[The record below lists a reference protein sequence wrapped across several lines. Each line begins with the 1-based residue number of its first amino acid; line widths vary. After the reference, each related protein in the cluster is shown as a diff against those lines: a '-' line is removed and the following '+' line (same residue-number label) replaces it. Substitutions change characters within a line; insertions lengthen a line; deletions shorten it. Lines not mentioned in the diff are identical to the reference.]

1 MKKIILIFFLILC
14 EFSLANTKILTIV
27 SVNNYPITN
36 IDIENEIKI
45 IKIINPNL
53 DHNTKFQE
61 IAIESLINEILKK
74 REIIE
79 NNIESNEQFVKKK
92 FYETIN
98 QINKIILTDS
108 LEKIIYKKV
117 KLEIDWNK
125 YIYKKFS
132 WKVNINIDEIEN
144 QISKENKKN
153 NEEDFQKYKDSLIN
167 AEKNIKLNIYG
178 VNYLELLKKNA
189 VIKYYKWKKIY

>member
-1 MKKIILIFFLILC
+1 MKKIILIIFLLIC
-14 EFSLANTKILTIV
+14 EYSLANTKILTIV

-189 VIKYYKWKKIY
+189 VIKYYK

>member
-1 MKKIILIFFLILC
+1 MKKIILIIFLLIC
-14 EFSLANTKILTIV
+14 EYSLANTKILTIV

-108 LEKIIYKKV
+108 LEKVIYKKV

-189 VIKYYKWKKIY
+189 VIKYYK